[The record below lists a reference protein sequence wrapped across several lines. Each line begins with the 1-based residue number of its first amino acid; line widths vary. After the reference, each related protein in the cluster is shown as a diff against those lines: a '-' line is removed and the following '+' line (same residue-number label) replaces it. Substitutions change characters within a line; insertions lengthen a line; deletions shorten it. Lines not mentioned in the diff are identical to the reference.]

1 MYEGFTFRKCNQLL
15 KRSKRKIKYNSLMGK
30 SLEFHKMA
38 NSDDH
43 KTWQKYEI
51 LHTVDGCMNCL

>member
-1 MYEGFTFRKCNQLL
+1 MYEWYTFRKYNQLL

-30 SLEFHKMA
+30 VLNFTNG
-38 NSDDH
+38 NSNDH
-43 KTWQKYEI
+43 ETWQKYEI